1 MTGAN
6 YYRYEPEQRDPEA
19 IDDLIGSIVQKAG
32 VCADLNASK
41 LVASWD
47 DIVPE
52 RWLGRSKPIGVR
64 GQTLLVEVPKGA
76 DASLLRYDTAGLLR
90 RIASRFGPNLVR
102 AVRFRVQGDGR
113 GGKP

>member
-6 YYRYEPEQRDPEA
+6 YYRHEPEQRDPEV
-19 IDDLIGSIVQKAG
+19 IDDLIGSIVHQAG
-32 VCADLNASK
+32 ASADLSSSK

-47 DIVPE
+47 SIVPE

-64 GQTLLVEVPKGA
+64 EQALLVEVPKGA
-76 DASLLRYDTAGLLR
+76 DASLLRYDTADLIR
-90 RIASRFGPNLVR
+90 RISSRFGPDLVLT
-102 AVRFRVQGDGR
+102 VRFRVRGDGR